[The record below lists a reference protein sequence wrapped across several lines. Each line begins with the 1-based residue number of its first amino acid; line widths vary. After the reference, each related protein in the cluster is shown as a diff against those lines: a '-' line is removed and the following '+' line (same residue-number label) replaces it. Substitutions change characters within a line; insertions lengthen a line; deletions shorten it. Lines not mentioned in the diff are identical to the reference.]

1 MSKTRRDR
9 VNFYSK
15 NLSWGSDPVFKG
27 TTNARRQDVQS
38 KNGMKIFS
46 EETLPLDVKNNM
58 LPDRYAWKQVMNR
71 SSQNQR
77 KQIATL
83 KKRRARIERSRNNRI
98 VDKEIKFFVK
108 EVDEEMKELLDYL
121 KQFECDDY

>member
-15 NLSWGSDPVFKG
+15 SLSWGSDPVFSE
-27 TTNARRQDVQS
+27 TTNAHRQEVQS
-38 KNGMKIFS
+38 QNGTKIFS
-46 EETLPLDVKNNM
+46 EENLPLDVKSKM

-83 KKRRARIERSRNNRI
+83 KKRRSRIERSRNNRI
-98 VDKEIKFFVK
+98 IDKEMKIFVK
-108 EVDEEMKELLDYL
+108 ETIEEVKELNDYFKDIGL
-121 KQFECDDY
+121 